1 MKTAKEASVQAATWA
16 AFKAAGGIFVD
27 AATVKA
33 VEGAG
38 RGTVEAATQLQVR
51 E

>member
-1 MKTAKEASVQAATWA
+1 MGSFEAARGT
-16 AFKAAGGIFVD
+16 FVD